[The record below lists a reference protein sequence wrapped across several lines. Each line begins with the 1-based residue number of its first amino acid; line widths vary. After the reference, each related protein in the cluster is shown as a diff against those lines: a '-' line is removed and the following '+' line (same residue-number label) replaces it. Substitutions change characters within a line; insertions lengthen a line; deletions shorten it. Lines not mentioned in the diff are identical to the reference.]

1 MILESLANTAMIYKI
16 YGIDR
21 DGEEFFLGRYS
32 QEWSAEQAADSFA
45 NQFAN
50 AIDEIVVRASKK

>member
-1 MILESLANTAMIYKI
+1 MIYRVF
-16 YGIDR
+16 GIDR

-50 AIDEIVVRASKK
+50 AIDEVVVRASKN

>member
-1 MILESLANTAMIYKI
+1 MIYRV

-32 QEWSAEQAADSFA
+32 QEWSAEQQAADSFA